1 METREITQVKI
12 YFLVMNGVWDSAE
25 GGSIAAV
32 STSKDRLIEFYQSQV
47 IPYEERY
54 RDDMGRYRSF
64 KEGPLY
70 NYNLLMTMD
79 ARNSTFGHGLKEEW
93 VLLDDLDD
101 IKHRYHFIN
110 E

>member
-1 METREITQVKI
+1 
-12 YFLVMNGVWDSAE
+12 MNGVWDSAE
-25 GGSIAAV
+25 VGHIAAV

-47 IPYEERY
+47 IPYDERY

-64 KEGPLY
+64 KQGPLY
-70 NYNLLMTMD
+70 DYNPLPTMD
-79 ARNSTFGHGLKEEW
+79 ARNSAFGHGLEEGW
-93 VLLDDLDD
+93 IPIQDLDD